1 MIKLNM
7 LYKKFKATLKKVP
20 RLIKCTQ
27 KTWLKP
33 YINMNTDLRKAA
45 ENDFEKYLLKLM
57 NHSVFDI
64 NQLF

>member
-1 MIKLNM
+1 
-7 LYKKFKATLKKVP
+7 
-20 RLIKCTQ
+20 
-27 KTWLKP
+27 
-33 YINMNTDLRKAA
+33 MNTDLRKAA